1 MMRLRLQMLAP
12 ASDRCSWNRRISSVV
27 AVAGDRFR
35 NVANCL
41 QLRMWPLCVPAQ
53 SLRAFMSSIMR
64 WRNGVTD
71 SVLIGKLLSW
81 MRLKTPRSSRQGAPP
96 AIDDLYSVTVPQIVS
111 RLSGLSRSDLVQWL
125 SARMKHRSI
134 ATEIPPDVLVNRSRC
149 ALETPWPPIR
159 PALFRETQ
167 E

>member
-27 AVAGDRFR
+27 AVSGDRFR

-81 MRLKTPRSSRQGAPP
+81 LRLKTPRSSRQGAPP

-111 RLSGLSRSDLVQWL
+111 RLSGLSRSDLVRWHFASFHCTAILRPL
-125 SARMKHRSI
+125 SDLKRTPSKHPRVRFY
-134 ATEIPPDVLVNRSRC
+134 EF
-149 ALETPWPPIR
+149 TP
-159 PALFRETQ
+159 
-167 E
+167 